1 MLQTTYLTVDEL
13 KDYTPISAN
22 VDITSLE
29 NWIPVSESMHIVS
42 ILGTALDTAL
52 KAELEANGTLTG
64 NNYTLLTYIW
74 NASAWY
80 CFYEASTFLR
90 TKAVNKGITQQFSD
104 NSNVAPMEDFKDY
117 KQSILDKAMFYRN
130 ALIDY
135 LTLNASTFPLWRSD
149 DDECGES
156 YNKDFSGGIW
166 V

>member
-13 KDYTPISAN
+13 KDFTPISAN
-22 VDITSLE
+22 VDVTLLE
-29 NWIPVSESMHIVS
+29 NWIPVAESMHIVP

-52 KAELEANGTLTG
+52 KAELEATGTLTG
-64 NNYTLLTYIW
+64 DNYTLLTHIQ

-80 CFYEASTFLR
+80 TFLESVTFIR
-90 TKAVNKGITQQFSD
+90 TKAVNKGVTQGYSD
-104 NSNVAPMEDFKDY
+104 NSNTTPLDDFKDF
-117 KQSILDKAMFYRN
+117 KQSILDKAIFFRN
-130 ALIDY
+130 YLIDF
-135 LTLNASTFPLWRSD
+135 LTLNASTYPLWRSD